1 MTCGVDTESLA
12 PSGVSEPRPD
22 VEEVLAEP
30 VCCRSS
36 VSSACCFSTK
46 SSRRIFLFP
55 FFVALFL
62 KNQLEGLYRML

>member
-1 MTCGVDTESLA
+1 MTCGGDTESLA

-46 SSRRIFLFP
+46 SSRL
-55 FFVALFL
+55 
-62 KNQLEGLYRML
+62 